1 MVHMPDL
8 FDTHCHFDFLSP
20 PLPALWQ
27 QCRDAGLIG
36 LLVPGVSPSQWPKVI
51 DAVHSAQDRLIY
63 AALGLHP
70 CYLEQQKSLEQKS
83 LKQIDTP
90 PSAPALIA
98 TLRDAIDQL
107 RTTPAAGSLVAIGE
121 CGLDGM
127 IDTPM
132 ALQID
137 FFEAQ
142 LLLAQE
148 LDLPVV
154 IHARRCHNDMLRC
167 LKRVPVRR
175 GGIIHAFSGSLEIA
189 HDYLRL
195 GYLLGVGGTITYARA
210 NKTRN
215 AIAQL
220 PLTALVLETDAP
232 DMPIAGRQG
241 EPNSPLF
248 LAEIAQVLAELQGVT
263 VAQVAQ
269 QTTANALRLFGMND
283 KTTAHE

>member
-1 MVHMPDL
+1 MLTL

-27 QCRDAGLIG
+27 QCRDAGLVG
-36 LLVPGVSPSQWPKVI
+36 LLVPGVSPSQWPLVTA
-51 DAVHSAQDRLIY
+51 AVNSAEDQLIF

-70 CYLEQQKSLEQKS
+70 CYLGKESLQPA
-83 LKQIDTP
+83 DTP
-90 PSAPALIA
+90 ASPQELIA
-98 TLRDAIDQL
+98 ALRDAIDQL
-107 RTTPAAGSLVAIGE
+107 RATSAALVAIGE

-132 ALQID
+132 TQQID

-142 LLLAQE
+142 LMLAQQ

-154 IHARRCHNDMLRC
+154 IHARRCHNEMLRC
-167 LKRVPVRR
+167 LKRVPVTRC
-175 GGIIHAFSGSLEIA
+175 GIIHAFSGSVEIA
-189 HDYLRL
+189 REYMRL
-195 GYLLGVGGTITYARA
+195 GYLLGVGGTITYERA

-220 PLTALVLETDAP
+220 PLSSLVLETDAP

-241 EPNSPLF
+241 EPNSPLY
-248 LAEIAQVLAELQGVT
+248 LAEIAQVLAQLQGVSIE
-263 VAQVAQ
+263 QVAQ
-269 QTTANALRLFGMND
+269 QTTLNAQRLFAIDSSAMD
-283 KTTAHE
+283 AHS

>member
-1 MVHMPDL
+1 MPDL

-20 PLPALWQ
+20 SLPALWQ
-27 QCRDAGLIG
+27 QCRDAGLVG

-51 DAVHSAQDRLIY
+51 DAVHCAQDQSIY

-70 CYLEQQKSLEQKS
+70 CYLQQKSLDQ
-83 LKQIDTP
+83 QIDTP
-90 PSAPALIA
+90 PSTSALI
-98 TLRDAIDQL
+98 TMLRDAIDQL
-107 RTTPAAGSLVAIGE
+107 RTTPAAASLVAIGE

-132 ALQID
+132 ALQIE

-175 GGIIHAFSGSLEIA
+175 GGIIHAFSGSLETA

-195 GYLLGVGGTITYARA
+195 GYLLGVGGTVTYARA

-241 EPNSPLF
+241 APNSPLY
-248 LAEIAQVLAELQGVT
+248 LPEIAQVLAELHGVT

-269 QTTANALRLFGMND
+269 QTTANARRLFGIND
-283 KTTAHE
+283 KTTAYE